1 MVFFIVILK
10 INISYAFI
18 TYIQSK
24 LEMREANTID
34 LSLLILLAIIWGS
47 SFFNIK
53 IATYSYDPITLALV
67 RVIFASIPL
76 FLLCKFK
83 KIKLEAFGRDW
94 NWYALIGLCNIA
106 IPFVLIAIGTAK
118 INSYLAAI
126 LMSTTPLSGSI
137 LAHIFTKDEK
147 LSFKKSIGVLV
158 GFSGIILLFFD
169 KVIINSD
176 NYIYAIITII
186 GSTFYCIGGLLTL
199 KLRNKKNE
207 NVTTSTTLWS
217 VIFLLPFSL
226 IIENPWDSSPTLI
239 STLSLLYLGVI
250 ATGFA
255 WLIRFRILTVNGLV
269 FQTQVAYLI
278 PIFGIIFGY
287 FLMDEIIT
295 WRVLLSLAIIMSG
308 IYIFKKNNKG

>member
-1 MVFFIVILK
+1 
-10 INISYAFI
+10 
-18 TYIQSK
+18 
-24 LEMREANTID
+24 MREANSYD
-34 LSLLILLAIIWGS
+34 LSLLILLAVIWGS

-53 IATYSYDPITLALV
+53 IATYSYEPITLALV

-76 FLLCKFK
+76 LILCNLKEI
-83 KIKLEAFGRDW
+83 KIEAFSKNW

-137 LAHIFTKDEK
+137 LAHFFTKDEK
-147 LSFKKSIGVLV
+147 LSYMKSLGVLI

-169 KVIINSD
+169 RVIINNE
-176 NYIYAIITII
+176 NYIYALVTIL

-199 KLRNKKNE
+199 KLKNKKNI

-217 VIFLLPFSL
+217 VIFLLPFSF
-226 IIENPWDSSPTLI
+226 IIETPWESSPTI
-239 STLSLLYLGVI
+239 ASTISLLYLGVI
-250 ATGFA
+250 ATGLA

-278 PIFGIIFGY
+278 PIFGILFCY
-287 FLMDEIIT
+287 FLMDEVIT
-295 WRVLLSLAIIMSG
+295 WKVIASLVVILIG

>member
-1 MVFFIVILK
+1 
-10 INISYAFI
+10 
-18 TYIQSK
+18 
-24 LEMREANTID
+24 MREATKFD
-34 LSLLILLAIIWGS
+34 LSLLILLSIIWGS

-76 FLLCKFK
+76 LLICKLR
-83 KIKLEAFGRDW
+83 KIKIEAFTENW
-94 NWYALIGLCNIA
+94 KWYALIGLFNIA

-137 LAHIFTKDEK
+137 LAHFFTKNEK
-147 LSFKKSIGVLV
+147 LSFYKSTGVLI

-169 KVIINSD
+169 KVIINSE
-176 NYIYAIITII
+176 NYIYALITIL

-199 KLRNKKNE
+199 KLKNKKNE

-217 VIFLLPFSL
+217 VLFLLPFSL
-226 IIENPWDSSPTLI
+226 ILESPWNSEPTI
-239 STLSLLYLGVI
+239 ASTMSLLYLGVI

-287 FLMDEIIT
+287 FLMNEIIT
-295 WRVLLSLAIIMSG
+295 WRVLVSLVIILIG
-308 IYIFKKNNKG
+308 IYIFKKNNKMIES

>member
-1 MVFFIVILK
+1 
-10 INISYAFI
+10 
-18 TYIQSK
+18 
-24 LEMREANTID
+24 MRPANSID
-34 LSLLILLAIIWGS
+34 LSLLLLLAVIWGS
-47 SFFNIK
+47 AFFNIK
-53 IATYSYDPITLALV
+53 IATYSYEPFTLALV

-76 FLLCKFK
+76 LILCKLK
-83 KIKLEAFGRDW
+83 KIKIEAFEKDW
-94 NWYALIGLCNIA
+94 KSFALIGLTNIS

-137 LAHIFTKDEK
+137 LAHFFIKDER
-147 LSFKKSIGVLV
+147 LSFFKSLGVLI
-158 GFSGIILLFFD
+158 GFSGIVLLFFD
-169 KVIINSD
+169 KVVINQE
-176 NYIYAIITII
+176 NFIYAIITII

-217 VIFLLPFSL
+217 VIFLLPFS
-226 IIENPWDSSPTLI
+226 IVFETPWNLDPSLT

-250 ATGFA
+250 ATGLA

-278 PIFGIIFGY
+278 PVFGIFFGY
-287 FLMDEIIT
+287 FLMNEIIT
-295 WRVLLSLAIIMSG
+295 WRVLISLAIILLG
-308 IYIFKKNNKG
+308 IYIFKKNNTGIKNK

>member
-1 MVFFIVILK
+1 
-10 INISYAFI
+10 
-18 TYIQSK
+18 
-24 LEMREANTID
+24 MREANTFD

-47 SFFNIK
+47 AFFNIK
-53 IATYSYDPITLALV
+53 IATFSYDPFTLALV
-67 RVIFASIPL
+67 RVFFASIPL
-76 FLLCKFK
+76 LILCKFK
-83 KIKLEAFGRDW
+83 KIKIEAFGI
-94 NWYALIGLCNIA
+94 NWKLYALIGLCNIA

-137 LAHIFTKDEK
+137 LAHFFIKDEK
-147 LSFKKSIGVLV
+147 LSYLKSLGVLI
-158 GFSGIILLFFD
+158 GFSGIVLLFFD
-169 KVIINSD
+169 KVVINSD
-176 NYIYAIITII
+176 NYIYALITIV

-199 KLRNKKNE
+199 KLKNEKNE

-226 IIENPWDSSPTLI
+226 ILEAPWNSQPSLA
-239 STLSLLYLGVI
+239 STFSLLYLGVV
-250 ATGFA
+250 ATGLA

-287 FLMDEIIT
+287 FLMNEIIT
-295 WRVLLSLAIIMSG
+295 WRVLLSLVIILVG
-308 IYIFKKNNKG
+308 IFIFKKNNKGIKH

>member
-1 MVFFIVILK
+1 
-10 INISYAFI
+10 
-18 TYIQSK
+18 
-24 LEMREANTID
+24 MREANTLD
-34 LSLLILLAIIWGS
+34 FSLLILLAIIWGS

-53 IATYSYDPITLALV
+53 IATYSYEPITLALV

-76 FLLCKFK
+76 LILCKVSNI
-83 KIKLEAFGRDW
+83 KIEAFSQNW

-137 LAHIFTKDEK
+137 LAHFFTKDEK
-147 LSFKKSIGVLV
+147 LSYLKSLGVLI

-169 KVIINSD
+169 KVIIN
-176 NYIYAIITII
+176 NENFIYALITIL

-199 KLRNKKNE
+199 KLKNKKNE

-217 VIFLLPFSL
+217 VIFLFPFSL
-226 IIENPWDSSPTLI
+226 ILETPWNSSPTLA

-250 ATGFA
+250 ATGLA

-295 WRVLLSLAIIMSG
+295 WKVIVSLVVILIG

>member
-1 MVFFIVILK
+1 MK
-10 INISYAFI
+10 
-18 TYIQSK
+18 
-24 LEMREANTID
+24 EANTFD

-67 RVIFASIPL
+67 RVIFASMPL
-76 FLLCKFK
+76 LLICKLR
-83 KIKLEAFGRDW
+83 KIKIEAFTENW
-94 NWYALIGLCNIA
+94 KWYALIGLCNIA

-137 LAHIFTKDEK
+137 LAHFFTKNEK
-147 LSFKKSIGVLV
+147 LSFYKSTGVLI

-169 KVIINSD
+169 RVIINSE
-176 NYIYAIITII
+176 NYIYALITIL

-199 KLRNKKNE
+199 KLKNKKNE

-217 VIFLLPFSL
+217 VLFLLPFSL
-226 IIENPWDSSPTLI
+226 ILESPWNSEPTI
-239 STLSLLYLGVI
+239 ASTLSLLYLGVI

-287 FLMDEIIT
+287 FLMNEIIT
-295 WRVLLSLAIIMSG
+295 WRVLVSLVIILIG
-308 IYIFKKNNKG
+308 IYIFKKNNKMIES

>member
-1 MVFFIVILK
+1 
-10 INISYAFI
+10 
-18 TYIQSK
+18 
-24 LEMREANTID
+24 MREANTLD
-34 LSLLILLAIIWGS
+34 LSLLILLAVIWGS

-76 FLLCKFK
+76 LILCKISGI
-83 KIKLEAFGRDW
+83 KIEAFSKNW

-137 LAHIFTKDEK
+137 LAHFFTKDEK
-147 LSFKKSIGVLV
+147 LSYMKSLGVLV
-158 GFSGIILLFFD
+158 GFSGIVLLFFD
-169 KVIINSD
+169 KVVINSE
-176 NYIYAIITII
+176 NYLFVLITIL

-199 KLRNKKNE
+199 KLKNKVNE

-217 VIFLLPFSL
+217 VIFLLPISIIFEAPWNANPSL
-226 IIENPWDSSPTLI
+226 E
-239 STLSLLYLGVI
+239 STLSLLYLGVV
-250 ATGFA
+250 ATGLA

-278 PIFGIIFGY
+278 PVFGIIFGF
-287 FLMDEIIT
+287 FLMDEVIT
-295 WRVLLSLAIIMSG
+295 WKVIVSLVVILVG
-308 IYIFKKNNKG
+308 IYIFKKNNKGLA

>member
-1 MVFFIVILK
+1 
-10 INISYAFI
+10 
-18 TYIQSK
+18 
-24 LEMREANTID
+24 MREANSFD

-47 SFFNIK
+47 AFFNIK
-53 IATYSYDPITLALV
+53 IATYSYEPITLALV

-76 FLLCKFK
+76 ILLCRLK
-83 KIKLEAFGRDW
+83 KIKIEAFDD
-94 NWYALIGLCNIA
+94 NWKLYALIGLCNIS
-106 IPFVLIAIGTAK
+106 IPFVLIAIGTSM

-137 LAHIFTKDEK
+137 LAHFFLKDER
-147 LSFKKSIGVLV
+147 LSVPKSLGVLI

-169 KVIINSD
+169 KVIINSE
-176 NYIYAIITII
+176 NYLYALITIL

-199 KLRNKKNE
+199 KLKNKKNE

-226 IIENPWDSSPTLI
+226 IFETPWKANPTLA
-239 STLSLLYLGVI
+239 STISLLYLGVV

-278 PIFGIIFGY
+278 PIFGIFFGY
-287 FLMDEIIT
+287 FLMNEIIT
-295 WRVLLSLAIIMSG
+295 WRVLVSLVIILSG
-308 IYIFKKNNKG
+308 IYIFKKNNKGFKLNGKRVN

>member
-1 MVFFIVILK
+1 
-10 INISYAFI
+10 
-18 TYIQSK
+18 
-24 LEMREANTID
+24 MREANTLD
-34 LSLLILLAIIWGS
+34 LSLLILLAVIWGS

-76 FLLCKFK
+76 LILCKISGI
-83 KIKLEAFGRDW
+83 KIEAFSKNW
-94 NWYALIGLCNIA
+94 KWYALIGLCNIA

-137 LAHIFTKDEK
+137 LAHFFTKDEK
-147 LSFKKSIGVLV
+147 LSVMKFLGVLI
-158 GFSGIILLFFD
+158 GFSGIVLLFFD
-169 KVIINSD
+169 KVIINNE
-176 NYIYAIITII
+176 NYIYALITIL

-217 VIFLLPFSL
+217 VIFLLPLSL
-226 IIENPWDSSPTLI
+226 IIESPWESVPSLA
-239 STLSLLYLGVI
+239 STLSLFYLGVI
-250 ATGFA
+250 ATGLA

-295 WRVLLSLAIIMSG
+295 WKVIVSLVVILIG
-308 IYIFKKNNKG
+308 IYIFKKNNKSLEK

>member
-1 MVFFIVILK
+1 
-10 INISYAFI
+10 
-18 TYIQSK
+18 
-24 LEMREANTID
+24 MREANTFD
-34 LSLLILLAIIWGS
+34 LSLLIFLAIIWGS

-53 IATYSYDPITLALV
+53 IATYSYEPITLALV

-76 FLLCKFK
+76 LILCKINEI
-83 KIKLEAFGRDW
+83 KIEAFNKNW

-137 LAHIFTKDEK
+137 LAHFFLKDEK
-147 LSFKKSIGVLV
+147 LSFPKLFGVLV

-169 KVIINSD
+169 KVIINSE
-176 NYIYAIITII
+176 NYFYALITIL

-199 KLRNKKNE
+199 KLKNKKNE

-226 IIENPWDSSPTLI
+226 IIETPWNSDPTI
-239 STLSLLYLGVI
+239 ASTISLLYLGIV

-269 FQTQVAYLI
+269 FQTQVA
-278 PIFGIIFGY
+278 
-287 FLMDEIIT
+287 
-295 WRVLLSLAIIMSG
+295 
-308 IYIFKKNNKG
+308 

>member
-1 MVFFIVILK
+1 
-10 INISYAFI
+10 
-18 TYIQSK
+18 
-24 LEMREANTID
+24 MREANSID

-47 SFFNIK
+47 AFFNIK
-53 IATYSYDPITLALV
+53 IATYSYEPFTLALV

-76 FLLCKFK
+76 LILCKLK
-83 KIKLEAFGRDW
+83 SIKIEAFEK
-94 NWYALIGLCNIA
+94 NWKLYALIGLCNIA
-106 IPFVLIAIGTAK
+106 IPFVLIAIGTSK

-137 LAHIFTKDEK
+137 LAHFFLKDEK
-147 LSFKKSIGVLV
+147 LSFPKFFGVLI

-169 KVIINSD
+169 KIVINND
-176 NYIYAIITII
+176 NFTYALITIL

-199 KLRNKKNE
+199 KIKDKKNE
-207 NVTTSTTLWS
+207 NVTTSTTIWS

-226 IIENPWDSSPTLI
+226 IVETPWNSSPTLT
-239 STLSLLYLGVI
+239 STLSLLYLGII
-250 ATGFA
+250 ATGLA

-295 WRVLLSLAIIMSG
+295 WRVLISLVIILLG
-308 IYIFKKNNKG
+308 IYIFKKNNKGYKE

>member
-1 MVFFIVILK
+1 
-10 INISYAFI
+10 
-18 TYIQSK
+18 
-24 LEMREANTID
+24 MREANTFD
-34 LSLLILLAIIWGS
+34 FSLLILLAIIWGS

-53 IATYSYDPITLALV
+53 LATYSYEPITLALV

-76 FLLCKFK
+76 LILCK
-83 KIKLEAFGRDW
+83 IKNIYIEAFTK
-94 NWYALIGLCNIA
+94 NWKPYALIGLCNIA

-137 LAHIFTKDEK
+137 LAHVFTKDEK
-147 LSFKKSIGVLV
+147 LSFLKSLGVLI

-169 KVIINSD
+169 KVIINSE
-176 NYIYAIITII
+176 NYLYALITIL

-226 IIENPWDSSPTLI
+226 IFETPWNSNPTLTA
-239 STLSLLYLGVI
+239 TLSLLYLGIV
-250 ATGFA
+250 ATGLA

-269 FQTQVAYLI
+269 FQTQGAYLI
-278 PIFGIIFGY
+278 PIFGVLFGY

-295 WRVLLSLAIIMSG
+295 WRVLLSLVIILVC
-308 IYIFKKNNKG
+308 IHIFKKYNKLIKLNGN